1 MEAQALT
8 ENVTSNRFTQSA
20 ERIFVVA
27 RNTSREVLRQRLL
40 PFTMLF
46 AMVLMVG
53 LSRLRELTF
62 GASELRFIVDVG
74 FGAIDLFGSVLTIA
88 LTAQLFFNELEHRTL
103 FTLLAKP
110 VSRGEFLLGKFFGV
124 GQAIALFS
132 AVLGAVLGVVLW
144 LRAGAL
150 IRANDAADAASFA
163 SIDYT
168 ALGASIVAQTL
179 KLWVV
184 AATTLLVASF
194 ARTQL
199 FTLAT
204 SFLLCVI
211 GHLQEFAQAA
221 AMHSSTIGGK
231 FALKLTLLFSP
242 NFRVFDFSD
251 AVTGERVFTIRE
263 WLRVEAYGAA
273 YVALF
278 LAGAL
283 WCFRKREL

>member
-1 MEAQALT
+1 MVFA
-8 ENVTSNRFTQSA
+8 
-20 ERIFVVA
+20 I
-27 RNTSREVLRQRLL
+27 VL
-40 PFTMLF
+40 
-46 AMVLMVG
+46 VVG

-88 LTAQLFFNELEHRTL
+88 LTAQVFFNELEHRTL

-124 GQAIALFS
+124 GQVIAFFC
-132 AVLGAVLGVVLW
+132 AMLGAALAVVLC
-144 LRAGAL
+144 LRAGEL
-150 IRANDAADAASFA
+150 MRATDGAETTIPSL
-163 SIDYT
+163 IDYA
-168 ALGASIVAQTL
+168 ALGASLAAQTL

-184 AATTLLVASF
+184 AATTLLIASF

-211 GHLQEFAQAA
+211 GHLQDFAQAA
-221 AMHSSTIGGK
+221 LAHGAMTGGK
-231 FALKLTLLFSP
+231 LALKLTLLFSP
-242 NFRVFDFSD
+242 NFRLFDFSD
-251 AVTGERVFTIRE
+251 AVTGERVLSIRE
-263 WLRVEAYGAA
+263 WLRVEGYGVAYI
-273 YVALF
+273 ALF
-278 LAGAL
+278 LAAAM